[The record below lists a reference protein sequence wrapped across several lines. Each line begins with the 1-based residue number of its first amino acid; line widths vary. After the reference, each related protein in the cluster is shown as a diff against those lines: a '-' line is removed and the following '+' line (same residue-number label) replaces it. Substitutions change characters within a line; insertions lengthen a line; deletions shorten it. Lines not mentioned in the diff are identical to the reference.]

1 MPSFFYSLRI
11 RLLLLVA
18 ICILPALGLALY
30 TGLAQRKMAEGNAK
44 QLALQLA
51 RETARRYEFLVAR
64 SGEFLQDFVQHPE
77 IRGDAA
83 AGTTLCMN
91 LLKSHPEYNNIGVA
105 GIDGVVRFTGR
116 VETVPVNI
124 SSRLYFKRVLKTN
137 GFSPGEYQVGRITH
151 KEGVGFGYPV
161 PDATGGVQAVAFCVL
176 NLDWLDALLTEA
188 RLPKNSTLTL
198 IDGNG
203 MVLARHPE
211 SRKWVGRAAP
221 DGSVVKTILSST
233 EAGTDIGRGVDGVQ
247 RLFGFVPA
255 SSGARAPGLYI
266 AVSIPSAVAFAESNK
281 IVQRNLLCLIVVAL
295 LAILVARMLA
305 EQFILRPIHALVRA
319 TKRLAVGNLSARV
332 AVRGRRGELGQLAG
346 AFDEMAETLQKRQT
360 ESQHVQATLVSER
373 NLLRLLIDSFPDL
386 IYVKDTEGRILIGNE
401 ALASVMGAVSPDELI
416 GRTDSDYYPKELAA
430 RLSADDKQV
439 LTSGTPLKDTEEFYT
454 DCAGV
459 AGWYLTTKVPIRDEQ
474 GNVTGLVGISH
485 NINTRKQAAE
495 ALRRERDLIMRIME
509 TSPSGVLMVDRQGR
523 ITYAN
528 TRAEQVLGLA
538 KDEILRRTH
547 NAPEWHF
554 TDYDGHALSEEN
566 MTFARVLATRQPI
579 TGVCH
584 AVERPNGQQVLLSVN
599 GAPLLDQN
607 GEVDGV
613 VLAVEDVTAH
623 VRAEEELYHSREML
637 QHVFD
642 NIPQRVF
649 WKDRNFVYLGCN
661 KPCAVDAGL
670 KSPSE
675 IVGKNDS
682 ELAWKENAQS
692 YRADDKQVIETNAP
706 KISYEEP
713 QNQPGGRL
721 MWLRTTKIPLHDR
734 DGNVIGVLGTY
745 EDTTEL
751 QKLEEELRQ
760 AQKMDAVGRLAGGV
774 AHDFN
779 NMLTAILGFSELTL
793 QQLPADSP
801 LRRQIE
807 QINSAAK
814 HAQLLTRQ
822 LLTFSR
828 KQVTKP
834 QLVALNTLVN
844 DTGKMLQHLIGEN
857 IELSILLSKEA
868 AVVRV
873 DPSQIEQVI
882 MNLTVNARDAMP
894 HGGKVIIQT
903 GRATLDDTYSQRHPG
918 VALGDYATLS
928 ISDTGHGMTPEVKAH
943 LFEPFFTTK
952 PAGMGT
958 GLGLATSYGII
969 KQDGGHISTYS
980 EVGKGTTFVIYL
992 PLVEEKA
999 ETPAPEAA
1007 APKVR
1012 GGTEAILIV
1021 EDETV
1026 VRELI
1031 CMVLRDLG
1039 YKIQEAANGEE
1050 ALRVIE
1056 TSGKR
1061 KIDLLITDLVMPHM
1075 GGKELA
1081 ARMRATHPNAGILLI
1096 SGYTGEF
1103 IIQQGELEP
1112 GTTFL
1117 QKPFLPSVLARKVR
1131 EILDDRKKTRR

>member
-1 MPSFFYSLRI
+1 
-11 RLLLLVA
+11 
-18 ICILPALGLALY
+18 
-30 TGLAQRKMAEGNAK
+30 
-44 QLALQLA
+44 
-51 RETARRYEFLVAR
+51 
-64 SGEFLQDFVQHPE
+64 
-77 IRGDAA
+77 
-83 AGTTLCMN
+83 
-91 LLKSHPEYNNIGVA
+91 
-105 GIDGVVRFTGR
+105 
-116 VETVPVNI
+116 
-124 SSRLYFKRVLKTN
+124 
-137 GFSPGEYQVGRITH
+137 
-151 KEGVGFGYPV
+151 
-161 PDATGGVQAVAFCVL
+161 
-176 NLDWLDALLTEA
+176 
-188 RLPKNSTLTL
+188 
-198 IDGNG
+198 
-203 MVLARHPE
+203 
-211 SRKWVGRAAP
+211 
-221 DGSVVKTILSST
+221 
-233 EAGTDIGRGVDGVQ
+233 
-247 RLFGFVPA
+247 
-255 SSGARAPGLYI
+255 
-266 AVSIPSAVAFAESNK
+266 
-281 IVQRNLLCLIVVAL
+281 
-295 LAILVARMLA
+295 
-305 EQFILRPIHALVRA
+305 
-319 TKRLAVGNLSARV
+319 
-332 AVRGRRGELGQLAG
+332 
-346 AFDEMAETLQKRQT
+346 
-360 ESQHVQATLVSER
+360 
-373 NLLRLLIDSFPDL
+373 
-386 IYVKDTEGRILIGNE
+386 
-401 ALASVMGAVSPDELI
+401 
-416 GRTDSDYYPKELAA
+416 
-430 RLSADDKQV
+430 
-439 LTSGTPLKDTEEFYT
+439 
-454 DCAGV
+454 
-459 AGWYLTTKVPIRDEQ
+459 
-474 GNVTGLVGISH
+474 
-485 NINTRKQAAE
+485 
-495 ALRRERDLIMRIME
+495 
-509 TSPSGVLMVDRQGR
+509 
-523 ITYAN
+523 
-528 TRAEQVLGLA
+528 
-538 KDEILRRTH
+538 
-547 NAPEWHF
+547 
-554 TDYDGHALSEEN
+554 
-566 MTFARVLATRQPI
+566 
-579 TGVCH
+579 
-584 AVERPNGQQVLLSVN
+584 
-599 GAPLLDQN
+599 
-607 GEVDGV
+607 
-613 VLAVEDVTAH
+613 
-623 VRAEEELYHSREML
+623 
-637 QHVFD
+637 
-642 NIPQRVF
+642 
-649 WKDRNFVYLGCN
+649 
-661 KPCAVDAGL
+661 
-670 KSPSE
+670 
-675 IVGKNDS
+675 
-682 ELAWKENAQS
+682 
-692 YRADDKQVIETNAP
+692 
-706 KISYEEP
+706 
-713 QNQPGGRL
+713 
-721 MWLRTTKIPLHDR
+721 
-734 DGNVIGVLGTY
+734 
-745 EDTTEL
+745 
-751 QKLEEELRQ
+751 
-760 AQKMDAVGRLAGGV
+760 MDAVGRLAGGV

-1056 TSGKR
+1056 ASGKR